1 MPRRRRAWLDNPDS
15 NRILAMLA
23 VALAGTAGF
32 VAGWLRDV
40 LDRGTTGHSAASL
53 LIVLALL
60 AVVAAGWFDGR
71 YGDVLGEFLP
81 AAVRR
86 GGIIRLLI
94 GITASLA
101 GCVVATALSGAGR
114 PAFLIATAT
123 GGLFAGLALLL
134 GGAARLLMSDGA
146 RYAGRKLQER
156 LDDDF

>member
-1 MPRRRRAWLDNPDS
+1 MARRRAWLNNPDA

-32 VAGWLRDV
+32 IAAWLRDA
-40 LDRGTTGHSAASL
+40 LDRGTAGHSATSL
-53 LIVLALL
+53 LIALALL
-60 AVVAAGWFDGR
+60 AAAASAWFEGR
-71 YGDVLGEFLP
+71 YGDALGEFLP

-86 GGIIRLLI
+86 GGIIRLLL
-94 GITASLA
+94 GIVTSLA
-101 GCVVATALSGAGR
+101 GCVLATALSGEGH
-114 PAFLIATAT
+114 PALLIAAFT
-123 GGLFAGLALLL
+123 GVLFSGLGLLL